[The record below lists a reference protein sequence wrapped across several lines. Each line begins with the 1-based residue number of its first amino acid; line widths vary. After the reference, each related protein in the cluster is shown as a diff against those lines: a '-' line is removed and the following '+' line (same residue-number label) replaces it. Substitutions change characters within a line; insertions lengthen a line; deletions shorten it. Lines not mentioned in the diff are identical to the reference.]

1 MAAGYCRVR
10 SCSYFFKC
18 YQNLKWPPEVN
29 FIIFVGAK
37 TLKLSQKLLQFYNHI
52 PHDMESASKFFTEIQ
67 NGRHGS
73 TS

>member
-37 TLKLSQKLLQFYNHI
+37 TLKLKFYNHI
-52 PHDMESASKFFTEIQ
+52 PHDMESASNFFTEIQ
-67 NGRHGS
+67 NGRHDP